1 MELEAI
7 MYEYRAVVVSVYDGD
22 TIKVD
27 IDLGFGIWKKNET
40 IRLWGIDAP
49 EIRGE
54 EREAGLKARDSLRRL
69 ILGEDVIIQTE
80 KDEKGKYGR
89 YIGRVI
95 LHGACVSTIMVVREL
110 AEFKEY

>member
-1 MELEAI
+1 

-54 EREAGLKARDSLRRL
+54 EREAGLKARSGLRRL
-69 ILGEDVIIQTE
+69 ILGGDVIIQTE

-89 YIGRVI
+89 YIGRV
-95 LHGACVSTIMVVREL
+95 LLDGLCVSTMMVSTGL

>member
-1 MELEAI
+1 

-49 EIRGE
+49 EVRGE
-54 EREAGLKARDSLRRL
+54 ERKAGLKARAGLRRL
-69 ILGEDVIIQTE
+69 ILGGDVVIQTE
-80 KDEKGKYGR
+80 KDKKGKYGR
-89 YIGRVI
+89 YIGRV
-95 LHGACVSTIMVVREL
+95 LLDGLCVSTMMVSAEL